1 MIRKIPVII
10 DCDPGLDDV
19 VALLLA
25 GRNEAIDLKGVT
37 VVGGNQ
43 TLEKVGNNA
52 LKVLSFAG
60 IDVAVGYGFR
70 GPMVGELLVAGE
82 VHGEDG
88 IQGVVLPQATLKP
101 SKLHAIDL
109 IASILKNSKE
119 KVNIVAMGPLTNIA
133 MFLMRYPEL
142 KEKIEKISLMG
153 GAIRGGNCT
162 RTAEFNIYVD
172 PEAASIVFKSGV
184 PIIMSGLD
192 ITQKANVLPE
202 DIDKIKKIDNK
213 AAKLLAEILDNLLIF
228 HKSTGFN
235 GCHLHDPV
243 ALLALTNPEMI
254 KTRPLQVE
262 IELQGKFTRGMTV
275 ANTDSRFNQN
285 PNAQVGYD
293 IDRKAFVENI
303 IDTVKKY

>member
-1 MIRKIPVII
+1 MTKKIPVII

-19 VALLLA
+19 VALILA
-25 GRNEAIDLKGVT
+25 GRNEHIDLKGVT

-60 IDVAVGYGFR
+60 IDVAVGYGFS
-70 GPMVGELLVAGE
+70 GPIVGELLVAGE

-88 IQGVVLPQATLKP
+88 IQGVVLPEPTLKA

-119 KVNIVAMGPLTNIA
+119 KVNIVAMGPLTNVA
-133 MFLMRYPEL
+133 MFLIKHPEL

-153 GAIRGGNCT
+153 GVIEGGNCT
-162 RTAEFNIYVD
+162 RSAEFNIYVD
-172 PEAASIVFKSGV
+172 PEAASIVFKSGI

-192 ITQKANVLPE
+192 ITHKANVLAE
-202 DIDKIKKIDNK
+202 DIGEIKKIDNK
-213 AAKLLAEILDNLLIF
+213 VAKFLGEILDNLLIF
-228 HKSTGFN
+228 HKSTGFD

-243 ALLALTNPEMI
+243 ALLALTNPEI
-254 KTRPLQVE
+254 VKTRPMEVE

-275 ANTDSRFNQN
+275 GNMDERFNQN
-285 PNAQVGYD
+285 PNAQVGFD

-303 IDTVKKY
+303 IETVKKY